1 MTENSKFFVFEGI
14 DGCGKTTQ
22 IGKLSERIRASNKY
36 QDILLTREPTWRD
49 KLIRK
54 ALEEDSDPYSS
65 AVAMSHQFIG
75 DRAIH
80 WTEQIKHSLEQE
92 VFVICDRFSLSTCAY
107 QSAQGVPL
115 EELLLAHKERGIGV
129 PRLTFYVD
137 VSLDVARER
146 KIGRREYLEK
156 FEKDSEF
163 DEKLLNNYRKIIVMT
178 KSDELVRNVLGDIV
192 TIDGTGSVA
201 KVEADIWDA
210 YSQRMKA

>member
-115 EELLLAHKERGIGV
+115 EELLFAFTVGMLWSSIYEHTRWY
-129 PRLTFYVD
+129 RLV
-137 VSLDVARER
+137 
-146 KIGRREYLEK
+146 KIK
-156 FEKDSEF
+156 
-163 DEKLLNNYRKIIVMT
+163 
-178 KSDELVRNVLGDIV
+178 
-192 TIDGTGSVA
+192 TGQ
-201 KVEADIWDA
+201 KN
-210 YSQRMKA
+210 KNLKKT